1 MRAVAGFLCL
11 VLVLAVSGRAEALQS
26 DYRNADLA
34 NDGVRLAAQVAQDGD
49 DLTDQTPDALR
60 QAAAAALAKRD
71 SKGMLHALAGL
82 IAINPNDATSWLAY
96 SRAEVASGNSDD
108 ILQAATTAAYLAYLK
123 AADKPQAAL
132 ALAQLGAIFAQ
143 RESWRPS
150 LDAYH
155 ASLGLVDDLAV
166 RTTYQKER
174 ETYGFRILDYKVDK
188 DSADPARV
196 LPVLRVARWG
206 PRRFRILCERRRYRS
221 ARGFSRGPADLRRWP
236 ATRSALHDSPAA
248 GDSFGGQ

>member
-11 VLVLAVSGRAEALQS
+11 VLILTVSGSAEALQG

-34 NDGVRLAAQVAQDGD
+34 SDAVRLATQVAQDGD

-96 SRAEVASGNSDD
+96 SRAEIASGNSDD

-123 AADKPQAAL
+123 AADKPQASV

-155 ASLGLVDDLAV
+155 AKSRARRRPDGADDLSK
-166 RTTYQKER
+166 R
-174 ETYGFRILDYKVDK
+174 
-188 DSADPARV
+188 AR
-196 LPVLRVARWG
+196 
-206 PRRFRILCERRRYRS
+206 
-221 ARGFSRGPADLRRWP
+221 DLRFSHPR
-236 ATRSALHDSPAA
+236 L
-248 GDSFGGQ
+248 